1 MGWIWWAA
9 AVLSFAVSLR
19 VILICT
25 SSRPSIK
32 KRKAGET
39 CRVAVFLG
47 SGGHTSEMMQ
57 LLKAL
62 PPHRY
67 NARTYILTTSDRFS
81 MDKAL
86 EYEKS
91 IASSIDSATDATA
104 AANPSSFDFIQL
116 PRARSVHQKW
126 LSTPI
131 SVLIAF
137 AVSVHQL
144 VLLPTVLAP
153 RKVLL
158 PDAIIMN
165 GPGTC
170 VPIVAAVYILRVS
183 EAMPLFSSSCNLTS
197 TYLRR
202 VICTSSVSQL
212 DCKDSLSIRRRLS
225 CAMGARYHI
234 GSRLSRRLGMTLLLH
249 CHYYC

>member
-1 MGWIWWAA
+1 MGWIWWTA
-9 AVLSFAVSLR
+9 AVLSFAISLR
-19 VILICT
+19 IIAICT
-25 SSRPSIK
+25 TLRPPIR
-32 KRKAGET
+32 KRKSTET
-39 CRVAVFLG
+39 CRIAFFLG

-86 EYEKS
+86 EYEGS
-91 IASSIDSATDATA
+91 IASSSLGSTA
-104 AANPSSFDFIQL
+104 SFSSFDFIQL

-126 LSTPI
+126 LSTPV

-137 AVSVHQL
+137 AVSVHHF
-144 VLLPTVLAP
+144 VLRPNLLAP
-153 RKVLL
+153 GKALL

-183 EAMPLFSSSCNLTS
+183 WAMTMRN
-197 TYLRR
+197 
-202 VICTSSVSQL
+202 
-212 DCKDSLSIRRRLS
+212 
-225 CAMGARYHI
+225 
-234 GSRLSRRLGMTLLLH
+234 SRG
-249 CHYYC
+249 